1 MAIIFNLEVLPFIR
15 KRLIKFA
22 NMQPILFIDRD
33 GTIIQETDDEKIEKI
48 EKLDFLPE
56 SLYYLKKIKEETN
69 FLFVMVT
76 NQDGLGSEIFPDHE
90 FWPVH
95 NFIMRLL
102 ESEGIHFDAVHID
115 EHFEKDNHPNRKPG
129 TGMLTHYLDGS
140 YDLANSYV
148 IGDRATD
155 VQLANNLGC
164 KSIYLNSKYSDS
176 TTKADFKPSNWKAI
190 YEFLVK

>member
-1 MAIIFNLEVLPFIR
+1 
-15 KRLIKFA
+15 
-22 NMQPILFIDRD
+22 MQPILFIDRD
-33 GTIIQETDDEKIEKI
+33 GTIIQETDDEKIETI

-56 SLYYLKKIKEETN
+56 ALYYLKKIKEEAN

-76 NQDGLGSEIFPDHE
+76 NQDGLGTEVFPDQE

-115 EHFEKDNHPNRKPG
+115 EHFEKENHPNRKPG
-129 TGMLTHYLDGS
+129 TGMLKDYLNGKFDI
-140 YDLANSYV
+140 ANSYV

-155 VQLANNLGC
+155 VQLAKNLGC
-164 KSIYLNSKYSDS
+164 KSIYLRSKYSDNR
-176 TTKADFKPSNWKAI
+176 TQADLKPANWREI
-190 YEFLVK
+190 YEFLIR

>member
-1 MAIIFNLEVLPFIR
+1 MR
-15 KRLIKFA
+15 Y
-22 NMQPILFIDRD
+22 ILFIDRD
-33 GTIIQETDDEKIEKI
+33 GTIIQETDDEKIETI

-56 SLYYLKKIKEETN
+56 ALFYLKKIREETN

-76 NQDGLGSEIFPDHE
+76 NQDGLGTDAFPDHE

-102 ESEGIHFDAVHID
+102 ESEGIHFDAIHID

-129 TGMLTHYLDGS
+129 TGMLTEYMNGE
-140 YDLANSYV
+140 YDLENSYV
-148 IGDRATD
+148 IGDRATY

-164 KSIYLNSKYSDS
+164 KSISLSSAYSDQD
-176 TTKADFKPSNWKAI
+176 TKADLKPTTSKSI
-190 YEFLVK
+190 

>member
-1 MAIIFNLEVLPFIR
+1 MR
-15 KRLIKFA
+15 
-22 NMQPILFIDRD
+22 PILFIDRD
-33 GTIIQETDDEKIEKI
+33 GTIIQETDDEKIEKV

-56 SLYYLKKIKEETN
+56 ALYYLKKIREETS

-76 NQDGLGSEIFPDHE
+76 NQDGLGTEAFPEHE

-115 EHFEKDNHPNRKPG
+115 EHYEKDNHPNRKPG
-129 TGMLTHYLDGS
+129 IGMLTEYMNGD
-140 YDLANSYV
+140 YDLENSFV

-155 VQLANNLGC
+155 VQLAGNLGC
-164 KSIYLNSKYSDS
+164 KAIYLTSAYSD
-176 TTKADFKPSNWKAI
+176 TGTEAELKPKNWKEI
-190 YEFLVK
+190 YEFLVDRNS

>member
-1 MAIIFNLEVLPFIR
+1 MIPSTTYLR
-15 KRLIKFA
+15 

-33 GTIIQETDDEKIEKI
+33 GTIIHETEDEKIETI

-56 SLYYLKKIKEETN
+56 ALYYLKKIKEE
-69 FLFVMVT
+69 FDYLFVMVT
-76 NQDGLGSEIFPDHE
+76 NQDGLGTTAFPDHE

-102 ESEGIHFDAVHID
+102 DSEGIHFDAVHID

-129 TGMLTHYLDGS
+129 TGMLKEYMDGS
-140 YDLANSYV
+140 YDLTNSFV

-155 VQLANNLGC
+155 VQLAENLGC
-164 KSIYLNSKYSDS
+164 KAIYLSSAYSD
-176 TTKADFKPSNWKAI
+176 TETPAELKPQGWEEI
-190 YEFLVK
+190 YNFLRSKKN